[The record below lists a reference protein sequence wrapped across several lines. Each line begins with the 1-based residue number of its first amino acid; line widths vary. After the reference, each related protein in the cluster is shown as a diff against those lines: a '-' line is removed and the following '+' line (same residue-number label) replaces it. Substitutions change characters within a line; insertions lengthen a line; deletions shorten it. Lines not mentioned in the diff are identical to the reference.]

1 MYYMKKILSAIRRAD
16 LSLFLAINNRLRSNW
31 QNKSFSL
38 LTNLG
43 GLCFQACLALLL
55 ILLPATRDIGFKL
68 GISQLIVAGS
78 VQLIKVIVSR
88 NRPYIT
94 LANIIPLKTAR
105 DYSFPSGHTA
115 VAFSAALTI
124 NSSVP
129 LVISIISFVLA
140 VLIGYSRI
148 YIGVHYP
155 SDVIVGG
162 LIGYVIAG
170 ILLLVL

>member
-1 MYYMKKILSAIRRAD
+1 MKNVFSVISKAD
-16 LSLFLAINNRLRSNW
+16 QSLFLTINRLQSRW

-43 GLCFQACLALLL
+43 GLCFQTCLALIL
-55 ILLPATRDIGFKL
+55 ILLPSTRNTGLRLGF
-68 GISQLIVAGS
+68 IQLIVAGT
-78 VQLIKVIVSR
+78 VQIIKLVVSR
-88 NRPYIT
+88 VRPYNA

-115 VAFSAALTI
+115 AAFSTVLTI
-124 NSSVP
+124 NALVP
-129 LVISIISFVLA
+129 LIISVFGFALA
-140 VLIGYSRI
+140 ALIGYSRI

-155 SDVIVGG
+155 SDVIIGG
-162 LIGYVIAG
+162 LIGFMIAE

>member
-1 MYYMKKILSAIRRAD
+1 MKKILGAIRRAD
-16 LSLFLAINNRLRSNW
+16 RNLLLATNQLRTNW

-43 GLCFQACLALLL
+43 GLCFQVCLALLL
-55 ILLPATRDIGFKL
+55 VLLPATRDIGLKL
-68 GISQLIVAGS
+68 GISQLVVAGS

-129 LVISIISFVLA
+129 LVISIISFVLT

>member
-1 MYYMKKILSAIRRAD
+1 VGS
-16 LSLFLAINNRLRSNW
+16 
-31 QNKSFSL
+31 
-38 LTNLG
+38 
-43 GLCFQACLALLL
+43 
-55 ILLPATRDIGFKL
+55 DI
-68 GISQLIVAGS
+68 
-78 VQLIKVIVSR
+78 IVSR

-115 VAFSAALTI
+115 AAFSAALTI
-124 NSSVP
+124 NASVP
-129 LVISIISFVLA
+129 LAISIISFVLA

-162 LIGYVIAG
+162 LIGYGIAG
-170 ILLLVL
+170 VLLLVL

>member
-1 MYYMKKILSAIRRAD
+1 MKKIFSAIRRAD
-16 LSLFLAINNRLRSNW
+16 LSLFLAINRLQSNW

-43 GLCFQACLALLL
+43 GLCFQACLALFL
-55 ILLPATRDIGFKL
+55 ILLPSTRNTGFKL
-68 GISQLIVAGS
+68 GISQIVVAGS
-78 VQLIKVIVSR
+78 VQLIKLIVSR
-88 NRPYIT
+88 SRPYIA
-94 LANIIPLKTAR
+94 LANIVPLKTAR

-124 NSSVP
+124 NALVP
-129 LVISIISFVLA
+129 LAISIIGFTLA
-140 VLIGYSRI
+140 ALIGYSRI

-170 ILLLVL
+170 VLLLVL